1 MCQILIFT
9 IIFSNNYFCKTS
21 PEQETLKN
29 DSASPL
35 AYIITVPGYDQRV
48 PIVVATFKKY
58 AGIDLRRFNGTLFSN
73 ESRTNGKFLS
83 PGENGLRATMAKFFE
98 MMVRDN
104 PEQVLVF
111 EDDAIPHL
119 NFKVLFKEL
128 PSRCLE
134 ADLLLLGAG
143 IWHSKHTQWPSGACF
158 DADDATFG
166 AYALLIK
173 RICYG
178 PILSWLQR
186 ETPRPYDHVYR

>member
-1 MCQILIFT
+1 
-9 IIFSNNYFCKTS
+9 
-21 PEQETLKN
+21 
-29 DSASPL
+29 
-35 AYIITVPGYDQRV
+35 
-48 PIVVATFKKY
+48 
-58 AGIDLRRFNGTLFSN
+58 
-73 ESRTNGKFLS
+73 
-83 PGENGLRATMAKFFE
+83 
-98 MMVRDN
+98 MVRDN

-186 ETPRPYDHVYR
+186 ETPRPYDHLWEWLLSSAKSNILLNRIELTQRDCNMYPSRFHHQSVQIIVHKCFTDIFKEDINRE